1 MLIEEENNLNNN
13 EGQIDEEKEIEV
25 VLGDDSNLVISSV
38 GDIMND
44 LKPKVQKREN
54 IVIPIAKRPTTS
66 PVIPNNNITRQNQ
79 EPINNEPTNENIQ
92 EPTSTDLSQN
102 NTDSKQTE
110 PTQYNNF
117 NNNNQVETNQNTLNT
132 NNEPTESTLN
142 NENEQINSTQNNE
155 QTDFSQ
161 NINTENEQS
170 SLFDTDSN
178 NN

>member
-1 MLIEEENNLNNN
+1 MLIEEEKNLNNN

-92 EPTSTDLSQN
+92 EPTSTNSNQEN
-102 NTDSKQTE
+102 SNTEQTK
-110 PTQYNNF
+110 PTQYNKP
-117 NNNNQVETNQNTLNT
+117 NNQVETNQNTLNT